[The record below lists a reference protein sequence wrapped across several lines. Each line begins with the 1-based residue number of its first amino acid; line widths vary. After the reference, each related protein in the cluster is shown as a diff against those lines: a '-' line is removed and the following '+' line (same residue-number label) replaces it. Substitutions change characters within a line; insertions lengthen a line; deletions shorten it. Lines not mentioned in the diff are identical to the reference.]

1 MIIQCTECQTRF
13 KLADDKMKPAGVRVR
28 CTNCNVVFTAL
39 PPEPEATPAPASA
52 PTSKQAP
59 VAAAKPASGFS
70 DTADFSDLNFDGEQ
84 PETDQSPAEDV
95 TRDQE
100 FDFGEFNMED
110 LDDTVENPSE
120 STVASSTEQT
130 ADELESSLNI
140 PDFSLEGENPLV
152 NSQVKEIEPGELP
165 PLEDFNLDDEF
176 TGFDDAETAVP
187 AEPSPSFDPGD
198 DVQIG
203 GDLGVTFENESPDEA
218 LPELDRSAL
227 GTQEFSF
234 DDSPDEPL
242 VDTESSEPAG
252 PVEFSF
258 DSDEDPFA
266 IPEDKPAVQPAPH
279 TTDEFVFE
287 EAVSDEI
294 EAPPAKTLPPQEP
307 RQTPTPPR
315 TVVTRDKLPSP
326 PPQRR
331 SRKPN
336 TKRRKQSGGYRS
348 VILFL
353 LFLAVAGAGYA
364 YFGWQQGTYKPEIL
378 IERAKFL
385 IEGNTAEEM
394 SGQIDI
400 SDLRSQFVANQSAG
414 NLFVV
419 HGKAINNFTGARS
432 TISVRGIIYDAAGKV
447 ILQQTAF
454 CGNPLD
460 EAALRTLPYAKIEE
474 TMNNQFGDALSN
486 LNIDPGQAI
495 PFTIVFRN
503 IPAQVAEFN
512 IELADSRPGTK

>member
-1 MIIQCTECQTRF
+1 MIIQCTDCQTRF

-39 PPEPEATPAPASA
+39 PPEPEYTLAPAPAPAHKPSLGA
-52 PTSKQAP
+52 EAN
-59 VAAAKPASGFS
+59 PASGFS
-70 DTADFSDLNFDGEQ
+70 DTADFSDLNFDEEQ
-84 PETDQSPAEDV
+84 PAKDQSPDKDL
-95 TRDQE
+95 TGDQE

-110 LDDTVENPSE
+110 LDDTAEGPSE
-120 STVASSTEQT
+120 SAAASPIDQT
-130 ADELESSLNI
+130 AFELESSLDI
-140 PDFSLEGENPLV
+140 PDFSREGEIPAV
-152 NSQVKEIEPGELP
+152 NNQINDIESDELP

-176 TGFDDAETAVP
+176 TGFDDSEP
-187 AEPSPSFDPGD
+187 ALPVEPSPSFDPD
-198 DVQIG
+198 DDLQIG
-203 GDLGVTFENESPDEA
+203 GDLGATFEDESPDEV

-227 GTQEFSF
+227 GTHEFSF

-266 IPEDKPAVQPAPH
+266 IPEEKPAVQSAPDN
-279 TTDEFVFE
+279 TDEFVFE
-287 EAVSDEI
+287 VAAADEI
-294 EAPPAKTLPPQEP
+294 EAPPAKPLQPQEP
-307 RQTPTPPR
+307 RQAQAPPS
-315 TVVTRDKLPSP
+315 TEVSRDKQP
-326 PPQRR
+326 PPLQRR
-331 SRKPN
+331 SKKLP
-336 TKRRKQSGGYRS
+336 TKRRKQRGGYRS
-348 VILFL
+348 VMFFL
-353 LFLAVAGAGYA
+353 LFLVVAGAGYA

-385 IEGNTAEEM
+385 IKGSTTEEM
-394 SGQIDI
+394 AGQIDF
-400 SDLRSQFVANQSAG
+400 SELRSQFVVNQSAG

-460 EAALRTLPYAKIEE
+460 EAALRILPYAKIEE
-474 TMNNQFGDALSN
+474 TMNNQFGEALSN

-512 IELADSRPGTK
+512 IELADSRPGAK